1 MGARVITITLE
12 QALAKGYG
20 TWRSFTCPSHPDA
33 NPSARVNVT
42 TGKWTCMSCHAR
54 GSAQGYVPD
63 PIMVLDQAM
72 AMLDQMEDNSDKPES
87 WLDQF
92 DSGPVHPYWLSR
104 FGEEMCRHYRLGWDG
119 VRRKPCYP
127 IRGRSGL
134 PVGVVHRN
142 IDDPEGPKYKYP
154 FGVRTTGLIYGVKE
168 LTQSRVLFLT
178 EGATDTVAVREAD
191 HDSVS
196 TYGARLFDPQMRLIA
211 DLEPS
216 VVIIAYDMDTAGH
229 EGSKEAR
236 KTIQNA
242 GIMAYRAMW
251 HPKFNDLA
259 AMPLGNRRSTLQ
271 KILASISTER

>member
-1 MGARVITITLE
+1 MSTITLD

-20 TWRSFTCPSHPDA
+20 TWRSFTCPSHPDT

-42 TGKWTCMSCHAR
+42 TGKWVCMVCHAR
-54 GSAQGYVPD
+54 GDTKGYVPD
-63 PIMVLDQAM
+63 PIMVLDQA
-72 AMLDQMEDNSDKPES
+72 ALLLDQMEDVSDKPES

-104 FGEEMCRHYRLGWDG
+104 FGEEVCREYRLGWDG
-119 VRRKPCYP
+119 VRGNPCYP

-134 PVGVVHRN
+134 PLGIVHRN
-142 IDDPEGPKYKYP
+142 IHDPEGPKYKYP
-154 FGVRTTGLIYGVKE
+154 LGVRTTELIFGVKE
-168 LTQSRVLFLT
+168 LTQSRVLFLV
-178 EGATDTVAVREAD
+178 EGAADTISVREAGQ
-191 HDSVS
+191 DSIS
-196 TYGARLFDPQMRLIA
+196 TYGARLFDPQMRLIR

-216 VVIIAYDMDTAGH
+216 VVVIAYDMDKAGH

-236 KTIQNA
+236 KTIQDA

-251 HPKFNDLA
+251 HPKYNDLA
-259 AMPLGNRRSTLQ
+259 AMPLKNRRSTLQ